1 LPLDDGPPRALHP
14 AYAIL
19 TEPELG
25 PGSLPVTVAKEH
37 LVVTRILALTASLA
51 AFAALALSA
60 PAVAADGTPSL
71 VDDVAAR
78 LGVTPDKLRAAFK
91 AALTARIDAA
101 VAAGKLT
108 PSQAAMLKE
117 RIAAGPGLGLGAR
130 KAFAQRQ
137 KAFRDRIA
145 NAKGKAPVATYLGL
159 TREQLRNELR
169 SGTSL
174 AQIAKERGKSV
185 DGLVAA
191 MLAPAKARLAK
202 AVENGRLTKT
212 RADAILA
219 RLTEGANKLVQRVP
233 AKR

>member
-1 LPLDDGPPRALHP
+1 M
-14 AYAIL
+14 
-19 TEPELG
+19 
-25 PGSLPVTVAKEH
+25 
-37 LVVTRILALTASLA
+37 TRITALAASLA

-60 PAVAADGTPSL
+60 PAVAANDKPSL

-78 LGVTPDKLRAAFK
+78 LGITPDKLRAAFK
-91 AALTARIDAA
+91 AALTARVDAA

-108 PSQAAMLKE
+108 PAQAAKLKQ
-117 RIAAGPGLGLGAR
+117 RIAAGQGLGIGVR

-145 NAKGKAPVATYLGL
+145 KAKAPAPVAAYLGM
-159 TREQLRNELR
+159 TREQLRAELR
-169 SGTSL
+169 SGKSL
-174 AQIAKERGKSV
+174 AQIAQAKGKSV

-202 AVENGRLTKT
+202 AVENGHLTKD

-219 RLTEGANKLVQRVP
+219 RLTEGAKRLVQRVP
-233 AKR
+233 VKHA

>member
-1 LPLDDGPPRALHP
+1 M
-14 AYAIL
+14 
-19 TEPELG
+19 
-25 PGSLPVTVAKEH
+25 
-37 LVVTRILALTASLA
+37 TRILALTASLA

-60 PAVAADGTPSL
+60 PGVAADGKPSL

-91 AALTARIDAA
+91 AALTARVDAA

-108 PSQAAMLKE
+108 PAQAAKLKQ
-117 RIAAGPGLGLGAR
+117 RIAAGPVLGLGAR

-145 NAKGKAPVATYLGL
+145 KARAHAPVAAYLGM

-191 MLAPAKARLAK
+191 MLAPVKARLAE

-219 RLTEGANKLVQRVP
+219 RLSEGANELVQRVP